1 MYEVSNYSGKV
12 KNTQTNEVFI
22 QDDTISQWEEF
33 TAWRENG
40 GELIFVDFFI
50 NEISEAKTP
59 IYIGKISNVVDHLIT
74 RALSSSIGK
83 QGTRSY
89 LESQR
94 IIYQE
99 KYDVAKGISVNQDM
113 IQTIT
118 DEMNRDYPTTNDLDN
133 ILNAY
138 GITPIGTKLER
149 FYQFIIFRFEN
160 GLQFH
165 GFFISLVEDFRTC
178 SLTHVERG
186 DFEKCDQ
193 VINLVENL
201 PLQITQQQ
209 LIDLREEML
218 EI

>member
-40 GELIFVDFFI
+40 GDLIFVDFFV

-59 IYIGKISNVVDHLIT
+59 IYIGEISNAVDRLIT

-83 QGTRSY
+83 QGTRGY

-113 IQTIT
+113 IKTIT
-118 DEMNRDYPTTNDLDN
+118 DEMNRDYPNEVDLEN
-133 ILNAY
+133 VLLNF
-138 GITPIGTKLER
+138 GVTPVGSKLQK
-149 FYQFIIFRFEN
+149 FYQFIIFRFEY
-160 GLQFH
+160 GLSVYK
-165 GFFISLVEDFRTC
+165 FFISLVEDFRTC
-178 SLTHVERG
+178 SLTHVEKNN
-186 DFEKCDQ
+186 FEKAQQ
-193 VINLVENL
+193 VIDLVENL

>member
-1 MYEVSNYSGKV
+1 M
-12 KNTQTNEVFI
+12 
-22 QDDTISQWEEF
+22 EEKY
-33 TAWRENG
+33 RVNGENG
-40 GELIFVDFFI
+40 AYVEYISIDLIPEGAIYETIEIIPQTLQELIEI
-50 NEISEAKTP
+50 NTP
-59 IYIGKISNVVDHLIT
+59 IYEQKINSLVTFLTT
-74 RALSSSIGK
+74 RALSSSMGK

-89 LESQR
+89 LESQKL
-94 IIYQE
+94 IYQE
-99 KYDVAKGISVNQDM
+99 KYNVAIGLTTNQSM
-113 IQTIT
+113 VQTIA

-149 FYQFIIFRFEN
+149 FYQFIIFRFEY
-160 GLQFH
+160 GLQFY

-201 PLQITQQQ
+201 PLQITQQG
-209 LIDLREEML
+209 LLDLRQQMML
-218 EI
+218 I